1 MNDGFKDAV
10 ISLLNFVV
18 LISFFLVIVFSAYSL
33 KSLGIDYFWG
43 AIIGVMI
50 STLSHGIVILAI
62 RNNELLKE
70 IRDKLNK

>member
-1 MNDGFKDAV
+1 MNDNFKDA
-10 ISLLNFVV
+10 IIALLNIVV
-18 LISFFLVIVFSAYSL
+18 LISFFLVIIFSAYSL

-43 AIIGVMI
+43 AIIGVII
-50 STLSHGIVILAI
+50 STLSHGIIILAI